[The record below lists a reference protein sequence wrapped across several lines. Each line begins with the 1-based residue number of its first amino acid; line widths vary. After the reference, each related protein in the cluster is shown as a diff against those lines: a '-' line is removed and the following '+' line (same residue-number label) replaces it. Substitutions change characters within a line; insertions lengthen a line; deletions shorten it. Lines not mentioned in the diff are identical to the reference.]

1 MNKYLTKLIS
11 GKMYSTMKNKSLGF
25 LEKMHLLIPEPVHI
39 AGVMA
44 IKSLLLLAVLINQR
58 PKTLL

>member
-1 MNKYLTKLIS
+1 M
-11 GKMYSTMKNKSLGF
+11 
-25 LEKMHLLIPEPVHI
+25 PEPVHI

-58 PKTLL
+58 PKT